1 MGPMIGSLSG
11 SLPSR
16 VLAAHRGEVL
26 DLAEARGGSNVRVFG
41 SVARGEDSPS
51 SDIDLLVDF
60 APGTSLLTVIG
71 LELALRELLGVP
83 VDVGPADALREDMRD
98 QVLTSL
104 GMLEVSGGSG
114 IFVGLSVPGDQVHLP
129 APV

>member
-26 DLAEARGGSNVRVFG
+26 DLAEARGGSSVRVFG

-83 VDVGPADALREDMRD
+83 VDVGPADALREDMRE
-98 QVLTSL
+98 QVLTEAL
-104 GMLEVSGGSG
+104 AL
-114 IFVGLSVPGDQVHLP
+114 
-129 APV
+129 